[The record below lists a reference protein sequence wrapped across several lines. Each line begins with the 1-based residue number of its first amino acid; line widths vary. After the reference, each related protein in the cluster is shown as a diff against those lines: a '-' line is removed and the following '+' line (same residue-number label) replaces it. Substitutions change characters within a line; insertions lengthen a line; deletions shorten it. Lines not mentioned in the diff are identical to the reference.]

1 MGFWCLLPGT
11 GRPTTTRP
19 GFLSFPFTSSSA
31 AAKMP
36 LPQTQASGLELH
48 RRQEPVEPH
57 TPAQGARRASSED
70 APGAQHEGFRPGLGT
85 LRRAL
90 SRASQRASVR
100 APRGDTGLLRLS
112 GRFLFGSLRRTPDNR
127 PAGDQTGVT
136 SEPGP
141 ACGRKGSSKA
151 KEDVGRR
158 SSTGAGPEEAEGTS
172 VADLISQRQLLAAFK
187 RLRHLETGLVA
198 EKASCT
204 FQQDPTGFA
213 RRAMDVCLHYDG
225 LAAEIGAIVRETLGP
240 DGVDA
245 AALAELARVVRAE
258 EEAHPEP
265 PADGDFLRTPR
276 RWRQYWEDA
285 VRRRAGSLTA
295 GGRQEGPG
303 GQPTLPTDLARLL
316 AELGALVR
324 RDLQKVQREV
334 HPAYAAAGF
343 PAWEAYLRAFHGA
356 VAGRLQELAHDARG
370 CCEQLYVLLDW
381 AANVYSSPG
390 FLGSQ
395 DQALPSE
402 PLPPLLA
409 PDVWARLEDD
419 YTSFLETKIA
429 SCFDGILQL
438 EQSRWAAAE
447 APEELQGLYHTP
459 LSFDVCLLVAEHVK
473 AAGSISAELEATTL
487 GICARALGLFLHRFE
502 KAFLESRAVTEPNLC
517 TSINA
522 CEELRTHLLAKFPES
537 FGELEKALGA
547 AARAFQKRL
556 LQGLQGTVQLLFRV
570 LCTKAWLTQDLL
582 QPVMDKV
589 LAFSGLLGH
598 MAPPLAQTLQQV
610 HRYVVR
616 EYLAQVLRPR
626 ERLRGVD
633 RRSGSQKMGLEAQ
646 AIGSTFQGLG
656 SEATWLGQAI
666 PCVADILGETYKDDI
681 RRHLETLIRSY
692 PDIRRDHVLAI
703 LALRRLGR
711 RRNQHFL
718 RHAQAVLRAAAKA
731 GGSGAAGGRVLF
743 EEIEL
748 GTSMDALVTCI

>member
-1 MGFWCLLPGT
+1 
-11 GRPTTTRP
+11 
-19 GFLSFPFTSSSA
+19 
-31 AAKMP
+31 MP

-48 RRQEPVEPH
+48 RPQEPVEPH

-100 APRGDTGLLRLS
+100 ASQGDAGLLRLS
-112 GRFLFGSLRRTPDNR
+112 GRFLFGSLRRTPDNC
-127 PAGDQTGVT
+127 PAVDQTGVT

-158 SSTGAGPEEAEGTS
+158 LSTGAGPEEVKGTS
-172 VADLISQRQLLAAFK
+172 VADLISERQLLAAFE
-187 RLRHLETGLVA
+187 RLRHLETGLVT
-198 EKASCT
+198 EKASCA

-285 VRRRAGSLTA
+285 VRRSAEERVRQAGA
-295 GGRQEGPG
+295 GEAPG
-303 GQPTLPTDLARLL
+303 AADAAPDLARLL

-370 CCEQLYVLLDW
+370 CEQLYVLLDW
-381 AANVYSSPG
+381 AANVYSSPD

-459 LSFDVCLLVAEHVK
+459 LSFDVCMLVAEHVK
-473 AAGSISAELEATTL
+473 AAGAISRELEATTL

-502 KAFLESRAVTEPNLC
+502 KAFLESGAVTEPNLC
-517 TSINA
+517 ASINA

-547 AARAFQKRL
+547 AARTFQKRL
-556 LQGLQGTVQLLFRV
+556 LQGLQGAVQE
-570 LCTKAWLTQDLL
+570 
-582 QPVMDKV
+582 
-589 LAFSGLLGH
+589 
-598 MAPPLAQTLQQV
+598 TLQQV

-616 EYLAQVLRPR
+616 EYLAQALRPR

-633 RRSGSQKMGLEAQ
+633 RRNGSQKMVLEAQ
-646 AIGSTFQGLG
+646 AIGNTFQCLG
-656 SEATWLGQAI
+656 SQATWLGQAI

-748 GTSMDALVTCI
+748 GTGVDVLVTCI